1 MTAEQDLIGVSE
13 LPAAGL
19 QVRALDIEPVGS
31 QSDEVHWLCV
41 CDTRRHVAVCLGS
54 AFVLIGCAVGI
65 LIMEFQAAKGR
76 RAIVD
81 HVVMTSRSEGTDKL
95 PAAGHVAP
103 AGPERI
109 DSAVEK
115 AGCA

>member
-1 MTAEQDLIGVSE
+1 
-13 LPAAGL
+13 
-19 QVRALDIEPVGS
+19 
-31 QSDEVHWLCV
+31 
-41 CDTRRHVAVCLGS
+41 
-54 AFVLIGCAVGI
+54 
-65 LIMEFQAAKGR
+65 MEFQAAKGR